1 MESQQP
7 VHINIFKDNKE
18 KIEASTNMSEA
29 YIILANE
36 EFNNRL
42 RETEHTIGELNA
54 QIETLTEDNA
64 RMEVTVTNQRGLLQN
79 FHGLNKIEKKNSE
92 NYKTVYET
100 HKEQIKSYVSYQED
114 FENQL
119 KNAFGYFTVMI
130 LINLSVGII
139 EPMVFFSLVFSLLT
153 SGYFALTLN
162 AIVSMK
168 SRNEEFVEKIKFLNK
183 QIKENET
190 EIKHITSRSDFVSEY
205 IDSI

>member
-1 MESQQP
+1 MESQPP

-18 KIEASTNMSEA
+18 KIEASTNMSEV

-36 EFNNRL
+36 ALNNRL
-42 RETEHTIGELNA
+42 RETEHTIGELKA

-79 FHGLNKIEKKNSE
+79 FHGLKKIEKKNSE
-92 NYKTVYET
+92 NYRTVYEIY
-100 HKEQIKSYVSYQED
+100 KEQIKSYVSYQQD

-119 KNAFGYFTVMI
+119 KNAFGYFTAMI
-130 LINLSVGII
+130 LINLSIGII
-139 EPMVFFSLVFSLLT
+139 EPMVFFTLVFSLFT

-162 AIVSMK
+162 SIVPIK
-168 SRNEEFVEKIKFLNK
+168 SRNVAFVEKIKFLNK